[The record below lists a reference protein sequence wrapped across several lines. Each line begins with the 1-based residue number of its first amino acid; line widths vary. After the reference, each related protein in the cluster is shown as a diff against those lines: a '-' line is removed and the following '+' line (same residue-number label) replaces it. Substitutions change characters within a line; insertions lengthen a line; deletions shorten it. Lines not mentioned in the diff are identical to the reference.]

1 MEKRVVLAIGL
12 CVGILLIWQTFFPPP
27 KPTPPAPT
35 APVAGQNTPA
45 PAPGAPPPTLFP
57 GAPANAPAGG
67 ATAPVTNR
75 PERLVEIQTPDVN
88 YVFSSLGGTLVHAKL
103 RQKQFLMTK
112 GDPNSGQDLVRA
124 TAAADAP
131 FRIAFEQGIPT
142 PPDGSW
148 EASQPAP
155 NAVTFAADVGKI
167 HIEKRYQV
175 DPARYRLQLDVVV
188 ANRGDS
194 GIGSTM
200 ILSIGGHQDPD
211 KKGGGFLSGVS
222 ANVASALCYNVSSDK
237 LLRKPI
243 EHLEKEPVAGD
254 EAVGNIAW
262 VGTDEKFFLIAAV
275 PAQTVTRT
283 CASRVTGPDAGVVT
297 LRFPE
302 RTVTPQGE
310 VTYPFALFAGPKVTD
325 DLEAVHPPAA
335 VPAVPGAAV
344 VTDIRLDKS
353 VDVTFGPLARP
364 ILWLL
369 KFFHGFTH
377 NWGLAIVLL
386 TLFIRGLLFYFN
398 QKQLISSKKMQKL
411 QPKMAAIRKK
421 FENDRQRQSVETMNI
436 YKAHGVSPFSGCLP
450 GLIQMP
456 IWIALYSTLNYASEL
471 YRAPFIAHI
480 HDLTAKDPYYI
491 TPLLMGGVMY
501 AQMKMSPAGTDP
513 QQAAMMSVMM
523 PLMFTGFSLFLPSG
537 LAVYMLTSYLFGIA
551 QQLYVNYLD
560 RKGKITI

>member
-1 MEKRVVLAIGL
+1 MEKRVVIAIGL

-27 KPTPPAPT
+27 KPTPPAPS
-35 APVAGQNTPA
+35 APVASQNTPA
-45 PAPGAPPPTLFP
+45 PVPGAPPPTLFP

-67 ATAPVTNR
+67 GTAPVTNR
-75 PERLVEIQTPDVN
+75 PERLVELQTPDVN
-88 YVFSSLGGTLVHAKL
+88 YVFSSLGGNLVHAKL
-103 RQKQFLMTK
+103 RQKQFLQTK
-112 GDPNSGQDLVRA
+112 GDPNSGQDLVR
-124 TAAADAP
+124 TIDPVGAP
-131 FRIAFEQGIPT
+131 FRIAFEQAVPT
-142 PPDGSW
+142 PPDGAW

-155 NAVTFAADVGKI
+155 NALTFAADVGNF
-167 HIEKRYQV
+167 HVEKRYRV

-188 ANRGDS
+188 ANRGDADV
-194 GIGSTM
+194 GSTM
-200 ILSIGGHQDPD
+200 IFSIGGRQDPD
-211 KKGGGFLSGVS
+211 KKGGGFLSAVS
-222 ANVASALCYNVSSDK
+222 ANVSSALCYANE
-237 LLRKPI
+237 LIRRPI
-243 EHLEKEPVAGD
+243 EDLEKKPVAG
-254 EAVGNIAW
+254 AGTISW

-275 PAQTVTRT
+275 PTQEPSRS
-283 CASRVTGPDAGVVT
+283 CGSRVTGPDAGVVT
-297 LRFPE
+297 LRFAE
-302 RTVTPQGE
+302 RVVKGKGE
-310 VTYPFALFAGPKVTD
+310 ITYPFALFAGPKVTD
-325 DLEAVHPPAA
+325 DLEAVQPP
-335 VPAVPGAAV
+335 PVPGTTAALA
-344 VTDIRLDKS
+344 TDIHLDKS
-353 VDVTFGPLARP
+353 VDVTLGFLAGP

-369 KFFHGFTH
+369 KFFHSFAH

-386 TLFIRGLLFYFN
+386 TLFIRSLLFYFN

-421 FENDRQRQSVETMNI
+421 FENDRQRQSVETMNL

-456 IWIALYSTLNYASEL
+456 IWIALYSTLNYAVEL

-537 LAVYMLTSYLFGIA
+537 LAVYMLTSYLFGIV
-551 QQLYVNYLD
+551 QQLYVNRLD
-560 RKGKITI
+560 RMGKITV